1 MTIHVVCFKYKV
13 KDVLK
18 GWAYT
23 GVLPLGETGLESND
37 TEEEIKRKVS
47 SIIIKKSIVFTSSL
61 YLVLTLGSVRSISI
75 NPYDKTLLKNTG
87 LTYKIDVAEHLGL
100 AHYVVAGTTFVLEGL
115 DVALYDKDDYIP
127 LKIKQ

>member
-23 GVLPLGETGLESND
+23 GVLPLGETGVDSND

-47 SIIIKKSIVFTSSL
+47 SIIIKKSIIFTNSL

-75 NPYDKTLLKNTG
+75 SPYDKTLLKNTG
-87 LTYKIDVAEHLGL
+87 STYKVDIAEHLGL

-115 DVALYDKDDYIP
+115 DVALFDKDDYIP
-127 LKIKQ
+127 LKIN